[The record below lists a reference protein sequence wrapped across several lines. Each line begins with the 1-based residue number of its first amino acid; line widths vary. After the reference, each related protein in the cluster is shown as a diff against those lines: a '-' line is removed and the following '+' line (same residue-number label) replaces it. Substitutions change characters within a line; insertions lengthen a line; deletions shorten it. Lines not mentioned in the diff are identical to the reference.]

1 MTGGELT
8 VLGISIV
15 SILGGGVLGFAE
27 RYTGR
32 RTLAPLLCVAAG
44 LAGIAC
50 VEISRGLG

>member
-1 MTGGELT
+1 MT